1 MTVLL
6 SVQKN
11 SGAIQIDHNALK
23 KQSLRVSF
31 HLGQSDDNQRL
42 GQTFQNIVGYVFQL
56 DAATVQYLVLAI
68 LRIN

>member
-11 SGAIQIDHNALK
+11 SGAIQIDHNVLK

-42 GQTFQNIVGYVFQL
+42 GQTLCAYPVVTRIRLQVDWRNI
-56 DAATVQYLVLAI
+56 I
-68 LRIN
+68 